1 MTAMI
6 IALIVFMVAGMPIGF
21 SLLLGSL
28 AYFFATDTSLNIVVQ
43 KMTMTVGDSFSMM
56 AVPFFMFAGAVMN
69 NSGITNQIFGFA
81 DKLVGHIRGGMGHA
95 NILASVIFAGMS
107 GSAIADTG
115 GLGAIELKAMKE
127 AGYDDDFSLAIT
139 GASSCIGPVIPPS
152 VPFVMYGVIAGVS
165 IGALFMAGVVPGL
178 CMAFAMAIVVW
189 FQAKKRGY
197 EPHPRASAREIG
209 RSFMHSF
216 WGLMAPVI
224 LIGGIVTGV
233 CTPTEAAVVAA
244 VYSLVVS
251 FATKSIKLTDL
262 PAIIDETV
270 KTTAMV
276 MLIAS
281 ASCVLGWCLTAVLIP
296 VHAAAA
302 ISEIVPNKIAA
313 ILLVNLLFLIVG
325 MFMDGTASI
334 IILTPILV
342 PLMDSYGMNLVH
354 FGVIMTVNVMIG
366 LLTPPVG
373 MVLYVL
379 SGVSGEK
386 VENIAKAMI
395 PYIITLILVVL
406 VLSFVP
412 GLVLFLPKLLGAM

>member
-1 MTAMI
+1 MIAMMA
-6 IALIVFMVAGMPIGF
+6 ALIVLMICGMPIGF

-28 AYFFATDTSLNIVVQ
+28 VYFLSADVSLNIIVQ
-43 KMTMTVGDSFSMM
+43 KMAMTVGDSFSMM

-69 NSGITNQIFGFA
+69 HSGITGQIFGFA

-115 GLGAIELKAMKE
+115 GLGAIELKAMKD

-152 VPFVMYGVIAGVS
+152 VPFVMYGVIAGV
-165 IGALFMAGVVPGL
+165 VPGL
-178 CMAFAMAIVVW
+178 CMAMAMSVVVW
-189 FQAKKRGY
+189 YQAKKRGY
-197 EPHPRASAREIG
+197 EPHARAGIREIG
-209 RSFMHSF
+209 HSFVHSF
-216 WGLMAPVI
+216 WGLLAPVI
-224 LIGGIVTGV
+224 LIGGIVSGV

-244 VYSLVVS
+244 AYSLIIS
-251 FATKSIKLTDL
+251 FATHNIKVRDL

-281 ASCVLGWCLTAVLIP
+281 ASCVFGWILTVEQIP

-302 ISEIVPNKIAA
+302 ISSIVPNKIAA
-313 ILLVNLLFLIVG
+313 ILLVNLLFFMVG

-342 PLMDSYGMNLVH
+342 PLMSSYGMNLVH
-354 FGVIMTVNVMIG
+354 FGVLMTVNVMIG

-379 SGVSGEK
+379 SGVSGVKIEL
-386 VENIAKAMI
+386 ISKAMI
-395 PYIITLILVVL
+395 PYIITLLIVVL
-406 VLSFVP
+406 IFSFVP
-412 GLVLFLPKLLGAM
+412 QLVLFLPGLTGAV

>member
-1 MTAMI
+1 MTAMAI
-6 IALIVFMVAGMPIGF
+6 SMIVLMAVGMPIGF

-28 AYFFATDTSLNIVVQ
+28 AYFLTADVSLNIVVQ

-69 NSGITNQIFGFA
+69 NSGITEQIFGFA

-95 NILASVIFAGMS
+95 NILASIIFAGMS

-115 GLGAIELKAMKE
+115 GLGAIELKAMKD

-165 IGALFMAGVVPGL
+165 IGSLFMAGVVPGL
-178 CMAFAMAIVVW
+178 CMGFAMAVVVW
-189 FQAKKRGY
+189 YQAKKRGY
-197 EPHPRASAREIG
+197 EPHPRASLKEIG
-209 RSFMHSF
+209 NSFIHSI
-216 WGLMAPVI
+216 WGIMAPVI

-251 FATKSIKLTDL
+251 FLTHSIKLSDL

-281 ASCVLGWCLTAVLIP
+281 ASCVFGWILTAEQVP
-296 VHAAAA
+296 VHAATA
-302 ISEIVPNKIAA
+302 ISAIVPNKVAA
-313 ILLVNLLFLIVG
+313 ILLVNLLFFVVG

-342 PLMDSYGMNLVH
+342 PLMSSYGMNLVH
-354 FGVIMTVNVMIG
+354 FGVLMTVNVMIG

-386 VENIAKAMI
+386 VERISKAMI
-395 PYIITLILVVL
+395 PYIITLLIVVL
-406 VLSFVP
+406 ILSFVP
-412 GLVLFLPKLLGAM
+412 QIVLFLPRAFGMM

>member
-1 MTAMI
+1 MIAMV
-6 IALIVFMVAGMPIGF
+6 IALIVLMILGMPIGF
-21 SLLLGSL
+21 SLLLGSM
-28 AYFFATDTSLNIVVQ
+28 AYFLTADVSLNIIVQ

-69 NSGITNQIFGFA
+69 NSGITTQIFGFA

-95 NILASVIFAGMS
+95 NIVASVIFAGMS

-115 GLGAIELKAMKE
+115 GLGAIELKAMRD

-139 GASSCIGPVIPPS
+139 GASSCISPVIPPS

-178 CMAFAMAIVVW
+178 CMAFAMGVVVW

-197 EPHPRASAREIG
+197 EPHPRASVKEIG
-209 RSFMHSF
+209 HSFIESF

-224 LIGGIVTGV
+224 LIGGIITGV

-244 VYSLVVS
+244 VYSLVIS
-251 FATKSIKLTDL
+251 FATHSIKLEDI
-262 PAIIDETV
+262 PAILDETI

-281 ASCVLGWCLTAVLIP
+281 ASCVFGWILTSEQIP
-296 VHAAAA
+296 VQAATI
-302 ISEIVPNKIAA
+302 ISSIVPNKIIA
-313 ILLVNLLFLIVG
+313 ILLVNVLFLIVG

-342 PLMDSYGMNLVH
+342 PLMNSYGMNLVH

-379 SGVSGEK
+379 SGVSGVKLEL
-386 VENIAKAMI
+386 IAKAMV
-395 PYIITLILVVL
+395 PYIIVLFILVLIL
-406 VLSFVP
+406 SYVP
-412 GLVLFLPKLLGAM
+412 DITLFLPRLLGYM

>member
-1 MTAMI
+1 MIAMV
-6 IALIVFMVAGMPIGF
+6 IALIVLMVIGMPIGF

-28 AYFFATDTSLNIVVQ
+28 AYFISSGASLNIIVQ

-69 NSGITNQIFGFA
+69 NSGITEQIFGFA

-115 GLGAIELKAMKE
+115 GLGAIELKAMKD

-165 IGALFMAGVVPGL
+165 IGSLFMAGVVPGL
-178 CMAFAMAIVVW
+178 CMAFAMAVVVW
-189 FQAKKRGY
+189 YQAKKRGY
-197 EPHPRASAREIG
+197 EPHKRATLREICH
-209 RSFMHSF
+209 SFTGSF
-216 WGLMAPVI
+216 WGLLAPVI

-244 VYSLVVS
+244 VYSLIIS
-251 FATKSIKLTDL
+251 FITKSIKISDL
-262 PAIIDETV
+262 PALIDDTV

-281 ASCVLGWCLTAVLIP
+281 ASCVFGWILTVEQIP

-302 ISEIVPNKIAA
+302 ISAIVPNKVIA
-313 ILLVNLLFLIVG
+313 ILLVNFLFLVVG

-342 PLMDSYGMNLVH
+342 PLMSAYGMNLVH
-354 FGVIMTVNVMIG
+354 FGVLMTVNVMIG

-386 VENIAKAMI
+386 VERISKAMI
-395 PYIITLILVVL
+395 PYIITLIIVVL

>member
-1 MTAMI
+1 MIAMVI
-6 IALIVFMVAGMPIGF
+6 SMVILMVIGMPIGF

-28 AYFFATDTSLNIVVQ
+28 AYFVTADASLNIIVQ

-69 NSGITNQIFGFA
+69 NSGITEQIFGFC

-95 NILASVIFAGMS
+95 NILASVVFAGMS

-115 GLGAIELKAMKE
+115 GLGAIELKAMKD
-127 AGYDDDFSLAIT
+127 AGYDEDFSLAIT

-178 CMAFAMAIVVW
+178 CMAFAMAVVVW
-189 FQAKKRGY
+189 YQAKKRGY
-197 EPHPRASAREIG
+197 ETHKRATVKEIVHSL
-209 RSFMHSF
+209 RSSF
-216 WGLMAPVI
+216 LGLLAPVI
-224 LIGGIVTGV
+224 LIGGIISGV

-251 FATKSIKLTDL
+251 FATHNIRLSDM

-281 ASCVLGWCLTAVLIP
+281 SSCVFGWILTAEQVP
-296 VHAAAA
+296 VHAASA
-302 ISEIVPNKIAA
+302 ISAIVPNKVVA
-313 ILLVNLLFLIVG
+313 ILLVNALFLVVG

-342 PLMDSYGMNLVH
+342 PLMKSYGMDLVH
-354 FGVIMTVNVMIG
+354 FGVLMTVNVMIG

-379 SGVSGEK
+379 SGISGVK
-386 VENIAKAMI
+386 VEKISKAMI
-395 PYIITLILVVL
+395 PYIITLIIVVL
-406 VLSFVP
+406 ILSFVP
-412 GLVLFLPKLLGAM
+412 GIVLFLPKLMGAI

>member
-1 MTAMI
+1 MAAM
-6 IALIVFMVAGMPIGF
+6 AAVLIVLMAFGMPIGF

-28 AYFFATDTSLNIVVQ
+28 AYFLSSGASLNIIIQ
-43 KMTMTVGDSFSMM
+43 KMTMTVGDSFSMV

-69 NSGITNQIFGFA
+69 HSGITEQIFGFA

-115 GLGAIELKAMKE
+115 GLGAIELKAMKS

-165 IGALFMAGVVPGL
+165 IGSLFMAGVVPGL
-178 CMAFAMAIVVW
+178 CMAFAMAVVVW

-197 EPHPRASAREIG
+197 EPHPRAGIKEIANCF
-209 RSFMHSF
+209 SHSF
-216 WGLMAPVI
+216 WGLLAPVI
-224 LIGGIVTGV
+224 LIGGIVSGV
-233 CTPTEAAVVAA
+233 CTPTEAAVGAA
-244 VYSLVVS
+244 VYSLIVS
-251 FATKSIKLTDL
+251 FATHNIKVSDI
-262 PAIIDETV
+262 PSIIDETV

-281 ASCVLGWCLTAVLIP
+281 ASCVFGWILTVEQIP

-302 ISEIVPNKIAA
+302 ISSIVPNKIAA

-342 PLMDSYGMNLVH
+342 PLMSSYGMNLVH
-354 FGVIMTVNVMIG
+354 FGVLMTVNVMIG

-379 SGVSGEK
+379 SGVSGVK
-386 VENIAKAMI
+386 VESISKAMV
-395 PYIITLILVVL
+395 PYIITLIIVVL
-406 VLSFVP
+406 ILSFVP
-412 GLVLFLPKLLGAM
+412 QLVLFLPSLMGAM